1 MRLFRETLST
11 VSSPVCSLQS
21 IHLHFVIIFYKIH
34 GYLSSKKKL
43 TKDTTIQ
50 TYFIGPKIMG
60 N

>member
-21 IHLHFVIIFYKIH
+21 IHLHFIIIVYKIH

-43 TKDTTIQ
+43 TKDTIQ